1 LRRALQ
7 PGSLQEVEE
16 IMESQKYCVY
26 NQTRESF
33 LSLEVTVAD
42 VRMGELRELI
52 ERLSVRPDS
61 GLWMMPY
68 RGIPSARGLSPI
80 DLVYLDS
87 DYCVIQEVESFP
99 TSTVEPLKE
108 EAASALV
115 LPAHTIYSSQ
125 TQPGDQLVI
134 CVAGE
139 MERRLERLS
148 SSFVST
154 PNVLSTVASEKKQ
167 PASNSS
173 THTSLPT
180 RATQIQSLFQGTDEM
195 NNLEP
200 KAGRP
205 NSLKTWL
212 QNWLSSDRRR
222 ARRHPL
228 PGLVA
233 YYWTGSAPKA
243 YQIADVSSSG
253 FYVLTEERWFP
264 GTMVLMTLQ
273 RTDGAGKNL
282 DDSIAVQS
290 RVVRWG
296 NDGLG
301 LAFVPSR
308 AVDPRN
314 GEALRENG
322 ADKKTLDR
330 FLERL
335 KEPAEELRAH
345 G

>member
-1 LRRALQ
+1 
-7 PGSLQEVEE
+7 
-16 IMESQKYCVY
+16 MDSQKYCVY
-26 NQTRESF
+26 NETRESF
-33 LSLEVTVAD
+33 LSLEVTMAD
-42 VRMGELRELI
+42 ARAAELRDLI
-52 ERLSVRPDS
+52 ERLTVRPDS

-80 DLVYLDS
+80 DLVYLDK

-99 TSTVEPLKE
+99 TSTVEPLKD

-125 TQPGDQLVI
+125 TQLGDQLVI

-148 SSFVST
+148 SSFGST
-154 PNVLSTVASEKKQ
+154 TNTSSTVATVSMLKKQ
-167 PASNSS
+167 PGNDTYS
-173 THTSLPT
+173 HTPPPARS
-180 RATQIQSLFQGTDEM
+180 ANIHSIFQGSDEM
-195 NNLEP
+195 NHVEP
-200 KAGRP
+200 KPSRP

-222 ARRHPL
+222 AQRHPL

-273 RTDGAGKNL
+273 RTDGAGRNL
-282 DDSIAVQS
+282 DDSIAIQS

-308 AVDPRN
+308 AVDPKS

-335 KEPAEELRAH
+335 KEPAEEMRA
-345 G
+345 